1 MKVCLLGDTHIGAR
15 NDSLNF
21 HEFFK
26 KFYDEVFFPYLR
38 EHNITNVI
46 QLGDMFDRRK
56 YINFQ
61 SLKHGREYLLDPLN
75 ELTTY
80 ALVGNHDTYYKNTNA
95 VNSLDLLLR
104 GYDNIQV
111 INSPT
116 EISFEDK
123 KFLLVPWISPENE
136 QECIDAIMNTNADA
150 VVGHFEITGFE
161 MYRGTLCDEGLDVSI
176 FRRPPMVLSGHF
188 HHRSQNGNVHYL
200 GTPYEMTWS
209 DHGDIKGFHIYDT
222 DTGELEFI
230 PNPFTMFHKIL
241 YDDTDKTMEEVVN
254 IDYDSFK
261 GTVIKLIVRNKNNT
275 AWFDLMIDKLEK
287 AGVSDIQVVEDHF
300 HMDLEADDD
309 IINEAEDTLTILTK
323 YIDGLQLQSD
333 RQRLDTLMQNLYH
346 EALSTE

>member
-1 MKVCLLGDTHIGAR
+1 
-15 NDSLNF
+15 
-21 HEFFK
+21 
-26 KFYDEVFFPYLR
+26 
-38 EHNITNVI
+38 
-46 QLGDMFDRRK
+46 
-56 YINFQ
+56 
-61 SLKHGREYLLDPLN
+61 
-75 ELTTY
+75 
-80 ALVGNHDTYYKNTNA
+80 
-95 VNSLDLLLR
+95 
-104 GYDNIQV
+104 
-111 INSPT
+111 
-116 EISFEDK
+116 
-123 KFLLVPWISPENE
+123 
-136 QECIDAIMNTNADA
+136 
-150 VVGHFEITGFE
+150 
-161 MYRGTLCDEGLDVSI
+161 
-176 FRRPPMVLSGHF
+176 
-188 HHRSQNGNVHYL
+188 
-200 GTPYEMTWS
+200 MTWS

-241 YDDTDKTMEEVVN
+241 YDDQDRTMEEVVN